1 MVTSG
6 FVSRRTVE
14 LAARIAAIVALLLI
28 LANATLVDRVPPA
41 VQAITLGRTTGDSH
55 VALTHS
61 TIDVD
66 FTKAVDRTS
75 AQLHYRIVPDVPGTF
90 TWDGS
95 RTMIFTPAQK
105 LPVATKFRVTL
116 SAGYRDV
123 DGNVAQGSTT
133 FAFATVGLPV
143 LSSST
148 PAAGAT
154 DVPVDTPITLT
165 FDRLMDVSATQ
176 SAITISPA
184 TRVQASWSGSTVML
198 TPVSP
203 LAFGTRYV
211 VTVSDQ
217 AADTDGNSPA
227 APIALAFTTVN
238 AGLGLTGVV
247 PSDGSAGAPVNGP
260 IAMLFDGPV
269 DPASVSGLIR
279 ITPPAPGQAQVESLP
294 SDVPSATTEPT
305 VVVYQPSSPLAPH
318 TTYTVQ
324 LLDGVKRA
332 DDPRQVAAGRT
343 WSFTTGAP
351 AGSLQN
357 QVLFLS
363 SRTGVRNVWAM
374 NPDGSNPRQLTDELT
389 PVTAY
394 DVTADGQRVVY
405 ASAGQVKT
413 FAIGDGTPT
422 VLTPAGSFDYE
433 PRLLPDGS
441 GVIVGRRGAI
451 AGQDQGLWLL
461 PIDSGQQ
468 PRQLLPG
475 GAPPAGSV
483 GPGNDPLAAPTPD
496 PWTTI
501 AAVSSDGTTA
511 LVQGTR
517 GDLVRIDLASGA
529 ATAIGLHGP
538 TGPIEWSDRDHGFVV
553 DATAAGQFASA
564 AWVVP
569 TTGPPTHLASGGD
582 WLSVSSQ
589 GALAWLGGGTAQH
602 VAFEPAGGGAPVAL
616 TTAADLADRQAAFS
630 PAGDIVVFVRVP
642 ASGGPSAG
650 IWVVRTDGRELTQ
663 LSPDG
668 SDPRWLP

>member
-1 MVTSG
+1 
-6 FVSRRTVE
+6 VSRRTVE

-66 FTKAVDRTS
+66 FSKAVDRTS
-75 AQLHYRIVPDVPGTF
+75 AQLHYKIVPDVPGTF

-105 LPVATKFRVTL
+105 LPVATKFTVTL

-123 DGNVAQGSTT
+123 DGNVAQGPTK
-133 FAFATVGLPV
+133 FAFTTVGLPV

-165 FDRLMDVSATQ
+165 FDRLMDVGATQ
-176 SAITISPA
+176 SAITVSPA
-184 TRVQASWSGSTVML
+184 TRVQASWSGSTVTL
-198 TPVSP
+198 TPVAP
-203 LAFGTRYV
+203 LAFGTSYV
-211 VTVSDQ
+211 VTVSDR

-227 APIALAFTTVN
+227 APITLAFTTVR

-247 PSDGSAGAPVNGP
+247 PADGSAGAPVNGP
-260 IAMLFDGPV
+260 IAILFDGPV

-294 SDVPSATTEPT
+294 SDIPSATTEPT

-374 NPDGSNPRQLTDELT
+374 NPDGSNPRQLTDELA

-394 DVTADGQRVVY
+394 DVTADGQRLVY

-422 VLTPAGSFDYE
+422 VLTPAGSFDYA
-433 PRLLPDGS
+433 PRLVPDGS

-483 GPGNDPLAAPTPD
+483 GAGNDPLAAPTPD

-501 AAVSSDGTTA
+501 AAVSADGATA

-529 ATAIGLHGP
+529 ATAIGLHDP
-538 TGPIEWSDRDHGFVV
+538 TGPIEWSDHDHGFVV
-553 DATAAGQFASA
+553 DATATGQSASA

-589 GALAWLGGGTAQH
+589 GALAWLSGGTAQH
-602 VAFEPAGGGAPVAL
+602 VAFEPAGGGAPAVL
-616 TTAADLADRQAAFS
+616 TAAADLADRQAAFS

-650 IWVVRTDGRELTQ
+650 IWVVRIDGRELTQ

-668 SDPRWLP
+668 SAPRWLP

>member
-14 LAARIAAIVALLLI
+14 LVARIAAIVALLLI

-75 AQLHYRIVPDVPGTF
+75 AQLHFKIVPDVHGTF

-105 LPVATKFRVTL
+105 LPVATRFTVTL
-116 SAGYRDV
+116 STGYRDV
-123 DGNVAQGSTT
+123 DGNVAQGATT

-176 SAITISPA
+176 SAITITPA
-184 TRVQASWSGSTVML
+184 TRVQASWSGSTVTL

-217 AADTDGNSPA
+217 AADTDGNSPS
-227 APIALAFTTVN
+227 APITLDFTTVK
-238 AGLGLTGVV
+238 AGLGLTAVV

-260 IAMLFDGPV
+260 IAMVFDGPV

-294 SDVPSATTEPT
+294 SDIPSAPAEPT

-413 FAIGDGTPT
+413 FAVGAGAPT
-422 VLTPAGSFDYE
+422 VLTPAGSFDYA
-433 PRLLPDGS
+433 PRLVPDGS

-475 GAPPAGSV
+475 GAPPTGSV

-496 PWTTI
+496 PWAII
-501 AAVSSDGTTA
+501 AAVSSDGATA

-529 ATAIGLHGP
+529 ATAIGLRGP
-538 TGPIEWSDRDHGFVV
+538 TGPIEWSDHDHGFVV
-553 DATAAGQFASA
+553 DATATGQFASA
-564 AWVVP
+564 AWLVP
-569 TTGPPTHLASGGD
+569 TTGPPTHLASGGN
-582 WLSVSSQ
+582 WLSVSSG

-602 VAFEPAGGGAPVAL
+602 VAFQPAGGGAPAVL
-616 TTAADLADRQAAFS
+616 TAAADLADRQPAFS

-663 LSPDG
+663 LSPGG